1 MAPKSDTPAKAT
13 LAAKVKAV
21 AAKAAKAEAK
31 ALRAEAKAAKAEAK
45 AAKAEAKA
53 AKAAAKSA
61 GAAPAASAP
70 AAPVAPANQPAA
82 AAPTATKAPAP
93 RSALKP
99 IPGPRK
105 LPTPEE
111 ARAAAKAPRAPMALR
126 SVPGPRKLPTV
137 AEAKA
142 AAARRALIASTD
154 RSRDISQPLDKLAPE
169 ERLKVDSDYLHG
181 TIERDLIDEIT
192 AAVDEGN
199 NKLMKFHGIYM
210 QDHRDFR
217 DERRRQKLEP
227 AYTFMLR
234 ARLPGG
240 VATGEQWLKIDEL
253 GRLYGDNTVRLTTRQ
268 TFQYHYLMKDSL
280 RLVME
285 GLREV
290 GLDSKAACGDVA
302 RTVMSGVHPG
312 LSKLHKEVYVE
323 AQRTSDHVIHRTSA
337 YEEVW
342 FGERP
347 SKPRGENEE
356 PFYGR
361 QYMPRKFKIGFAVPP
376 SNDIDIYSQDLGF
389 IAVESGGELVGFN
402 VVVGGGMGR
411 TDRAPET
418 YPRLGDVIGYIE
430 KKDLLRT
437 VDAVMGVQRDY
448 GARDVRAH
456 ARFKYTVDD
465 KGVDWIKAAIE
476 DRLGFEL
483 GPVVDFL
490 FTSNG
495 DAFGW
500 VTGDD
505 GLEHCTLW
513 IENGRIIDHPD
524 RPLMTGLREIAKTG
538 KVTFRMTPNQ
548 SLILSD
554 VKPED
559 RAEIDA
565 LLEAHNISP
574 KQISSGL
581 RANSMSCVAL
591 PTCAL
596 AMAESERYLP
606 SLITKIEGLLGKYDL
621 LEEPITIRST
631 GCPNGCARPYIAE
644 IALTGRAPGKYN
656 LYLGAG
662 FHGQRL
668 NKMHLENVG
677 EDKIL
682 PVLDEA
688 LGNFA
693 KGRQQGEHFG
703 DFLVRSGY
711 VPEVKEGRFFND

>member
-1 MAPKSDTPAKAT
+1 MATSDT
-13 LAAKVKAV
+13 
-21 AAKAAKAEAK
+21 
-31 ALRAEAKAAKAEAK
+31 
-45 AAKAEAKA
+45 
-53 AKAAAKSA
+53 
-61 GAAPAASAP
+61 G
-70 AAPVAPANQPAA
+70 
-82 AAPTATKAPAP
+82 
-93 RSALKP
+93 LK
-99 IPGPRK
+99 ID
-105 LPTPEE
+105 LHN
-111 ARAAAKAPRAPMALR
+111 
-126 SVPGPRKLPTV
+126 V
-137 AEAKA
+137 
-142 AAARRALIASTD
+142 D
-154 RSRDISQPLDKLAPE
+154 RSNDISQPLSELAPE
-169 ERLKVDSDYLHG
+169 ETLKFHSDYLKG
-181 TIERDLIDEIT
+181 TITDDLIDEIT
-192 AAVDEGN
+192 MAVDEDN

-210 QDHRDFR
+210 QDHRDHR

-227 AYTFMLR
+227 EYTFMLR

-240 VATGEQWLKIDEL
+240 VCTGEQWLKIDEL
-253 GRLYGDNTVRLTTRQ
+253 GRVYGGDTVRLTTRQ
-268 TFQYHYLMKDSL
+268 TFQFHYLAKDAL
-280 RLVME
+280 RDVMV

-312 LSKLHKEVYVE
+312 LSTLHKQVYE
-323 AQRTSDHVIHRTSA
+323 QANLTSDHVIHRTSA

-342 FGERP
+342 FGEAP
-347 SKPRGENEE
+347 ATPRGDDEE

-389 IAVESGGELVGFN
+389 IAIADDAGNLRGFN
-402 VVVGGGMGR
+402 VTVGGGMGR

-418 YPRLGDVIGYIE
+418 YPRIADVLGFITVDQL
-430 KKDLLRT
+430 KDTL
-437 VDAVMGVQRDY
+437 DAVMGVQRDY
-448 GARDVRAH
+448 GNRRVRAR

-476 DRLGFEL
+476 DRLGFAFGAIE
-483 GPVVDFL
+483 PFE

-513 IENGRIIDHPD
+513 IENGRIIDEPG

-538 KVTFRMTPNQ
+538 KCVFRMTPNQ

-554 VKPED
+554 VAPAD
-559 RAEIDA
+559 RPEIDA
-565 LLEAHNISP
+565 LLEAHNIAP
-574 KQISSGL
+574 KQISSQL
-581 RANSMSCVAL
+581 RANSMACVAL

-606 SLITKIEGLLGKYDL
+606 ELITKIEGILGKYGL

-668 NKMHLENVG
+668 NKMIHENVG
-677 EDKIL
+677 EEKIL
-682 PVLDEA
+682 ETLDGA
-688 LGNFA
+688 LGRFA
-693 KGRQQGEHFG
+693 AERHPGEHFG
-703 DFLVRSGY
+703 DFCVRAGI
-711 VPEVKEGRFFND
+711 VPEVTEGRFFND